1 MAGKVTES
9 PYAREKIGL
18 YSRNFSHYLGTCG
31 RGSEAVKNMQRNLS
45 QIGFSNE
52 NVDYEGHRK
61 SNRLVE
67 CMASNKSADDLRDVF
82 SLKGKGHPELRRT
95 LTPVNHSLQNQ
106 KQFTLRREHAK
117 KEVRKTG
124 RKKWDQE
131 AERILNVVRQHKE
144 KAVADYNRSHINPY
158 RNGFLRKSVTPKI
171 TERSSNLTSEF
182 AFKKENSKKDL
193 INQIEEDR
201 RQRILKRSEYG
212 RKCTGLMPV
221 QKDRNEIFGTKL
233 SSRRNE
239 EREWREGRVEDDR
252 ARSIIS
258 SYKMKLKR
266 INEMKKVRVR
276 LMR

>member
-1 MAGKVTES
+1 MQ
-9 PYAREKIGL
+9 
-18 YSRNFSHYLGTCG
+18 
-31 RGSEAVKNMQRNLS
+31 KNSS
-45 QIGFSNE
+45 QIGLSNE

-67 CMASNKSADDLRDVF
+67 CMTSNKSVDDLRDVF
-82 SLKGKGHPELRRT
+82 NLKGKGRAGLRRT
-95 LTPVNHSLQNQ
+95 LTPVDHNLQSQ
-106 KQFTLRREHAK
+106 KQLTLHREHAK
-117 KEVRKTG
+117 KEVKKTG

-131 AERILNVVRQHKE
+131 AERILNVVRKHKE
-144 KAVADYNRSHINPY
+144 KVVADYNRSHINPY

-171 TERSSNLTSEF
+171 TERSCNLANES
-182 AFKKENSKKDL
+182 AFKKDDSKRDL
-193 INQIEEDR
+193 IDQIEEDR
-201 RQRILKRSEYG
+201 RLRMLKRSEYG

-239 EREWREGRVEDDR
+239 QREWREGRVEDDR

-258 SYKMKLKR
+258 SYKMKLKK

-276 LMR
+276 LMS